1 MIANHIQAHPSTA
14 NTIAIVLSTY
24 NGAKYIGAQLDAL
37 RSQTYSDWRCY
48 IRDDGSKD
56 NTTDILQEYAT
67 LDARIVFLDDK
78 KGNMGL
84 NASHYY
90 LLAIPA
96 EDYIATCDQDDVW
109 HDNKLAVSIAKLKSI
124 ETLSKIPALVHT
136 DSIVV
141 DSNLN
146 VMQGQFIGKR
156 GLNESLN
163 GILFANSVQG
173 GSILMNKTLRD
184 ICLLAPPVLPYDYHV
199 GLIANLVGVRGFIA
213 ETLLQYR
220 QHSAS
225 SIATSTSKK
234 QSSVKQQLNSNKYLS
249 TSLQL
254 SLSGYHHIKHDFSN
268 ISASYQAEAAL
279 ADYFY
284 LFEGKNRL
292 KKCWILLKNNY
303 PFYRRKDFA
312 ALLFLLIKNQHL
324 RELIAH

>member
-1 MIANHIQAHPSTA
+1 MTTHHTQAHLSTT

-37 RSQTYSDWRCY
+37 RAQTYSDWRCY

-56 NTTDILQEYAT
+56 NTISILQQYAA

-90 LLAIPA
+90 LLAIPS

-124 ETLSKIPALVHT
+124 ETQRKAPALVHT

-146 VMQGQFIGKR
+146 VLQAQFIGKR
-156 GLNESLN
+156 GLSEDLN

-173 GSILMNKTLRD
+173 GSILMNKSLRD

-199 GLIANLVGVRGFIA
+199 GLIANLTGVRGFVA

-225 SIATSTSKK
+225 SIATS
-234 QSSVKQQLNSNKYLS
+234 VGKQQFSSNTHVS
-249 TSLQL
+249 ASLRL
-254 SLSGYHHIKHDFSN
+254 SLSGYHHIKHDFDHIPVSH
-268 ISASYQAEAAL
+268 QAQAAL
-279 ADYFY
+279 VDYFY
-284 LFEGKNRL
+284 LFEGNNRL
-292 KKCWILLKNNY
+292 KKCWILLKKKY

-312 ALLFLLIKNQHL
+312 AFLFLLIKNENL
-324 RELIAH
+324 RKLIAH

>member
-1 MIANHIQAHPSTA
+1 MVTSHTPAYSSTA

-24 NGAKYIGAQLDAL
+24 NGAKYVGAQLDAL
-37 RSQTYSDWRCY
+37 IAQTYSDWRCY

-56 NTTDILQEYAT
+56 NTPSILQQYAA

-90 LLAIPA
+90 LLAIPS

-109 HDNKLAVSIAKLKSI
+109 HANKLAVSLAKLKAI
-124 ETLSKIPALVHT
+124 ETTKKIPALVHT
-136 DSIVV
+136 DSIVA
-141 DSNLN
+141 DSNLKP
-146 VMQGQFIGKR
+146 MQAKFIGKR
-156 GLNESLN
+156 GLNETLN

-173 GSILMNKTLRD
+173 GSILMNQSLRD

-199 GLIANLVGVRGFIA
+199 GLIANLTGVRGFVA

-225 SIATSTSKK
+225 SIATSIGK
-234 QSSVKQQLNSNKYLS
+234 QSSKNANISP
-249 TSLQL
+249 SLRL
-254 SLSGYHHIKHDFSN
+254 SLSGYHHIKHDFNNLSF
-268 ISASYQAEAAL
+268 SHQAHVL
-279 ADYFY
+279 LTDYFY
-284 LFEGKNRL
+284 LYEGNSRL
-292 KKCWILLKNNY
+292 KKCWILLKNKY

-312 ALLFLLIKNQHL
+312 ELLFLLIKNENL
-324 RELIAH
+324 RKLIAL